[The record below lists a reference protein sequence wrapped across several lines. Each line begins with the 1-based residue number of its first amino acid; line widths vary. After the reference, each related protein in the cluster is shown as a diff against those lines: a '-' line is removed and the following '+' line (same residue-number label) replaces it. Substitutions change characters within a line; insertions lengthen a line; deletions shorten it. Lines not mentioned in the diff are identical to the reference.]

1 MVTMKKIAIVPAY
14 NEEKTI
20 AEVVS
25 RLRNFVDEIIV
36 VNDGSK
42 DKTAEII
49 KKLDV
54 TAVTH
59 EKNKGYGGSIRSGFQ
74 KGLETGAD
82 IFLLIDADLQHD
94 PKEASRLIDFL
105 VKNDCDIVIGSR
117 FLENT
122 SKIPLYRSFGIKLFT
137 LMTRVIMGLKITDSQ
152 SGFRAFNRKAIE
164 KTVNFGSNDMGASIE
179 MLYLAKRS
187 DLKIMEYPI
196 TCSYENVEYSVP
208 PLRHGLQLI
217 KILLKIYLKYR

>member
-1 MVTMKKIAIVPAY
+1 MKKIAVVPAY

-20 AEVVS
+20 REVVS
-25 RLRNFVDEIIV
+25 RLRGFVDEIVV

-49 KKLDV
+49 KKLNV
-54 TAVTH
+54 TVVTH

-74 KGLETGAD
+74 KGLEIGGD
-82 IFLLIDADLQHD
+82 VFILIDADLQHD
-94 PKEASRLIDFL
+94 PKEAGRLINFL
-105 VKNDCDIVIGSR
+105 IKNNCDVVLGSR

-122 SKIPLYRSFGIKLFT
+122 SKIPLYRSLGIRMFT
-137 LMTRVIMGLKITDSQ
+137 LMTRIIIGIKITDAQ

-164 KTVNFGSNDMGASIE
+164 KTVNFSSNDMGASIE
-179 MLYLAKRS
+179 MLYLAKKS
-187 DLKIMEYPI
+187 GLKIMEYPI

-217 KILLKIYLKYR
+217 KILLKLYLKYR